1 MQIADALVAHSEGV
15 LTAGMVDI
23 DLSLFFM
30 LGLFIVFAV
39 LMHYLV
45 FKPLIA
51 SQEARHKGMGGARED
66 ASAYELRA
74 AEAKNA
80 YESRMHKAR
89 QDAVVIREDLKRDA
103 TSRAQAQAAQVQ
115 SEVEQQMTRTKGELA
130 AFAEKARVEMKTQAD
145 ALATELSAKLLG
157 EKAR

>member
-1 MQIADALVAHSEGV
+1 MQIADALIARSEGV

-30 LGLFIVFAV
+30 LGLFVVFAV

-51 SQEARHKGMGGARED
+51 AQEARHRGMGGAMVD
-66 ASAYELRA
+66 ASNHELRA
-74 AEAKNA
+74 AELKNA
-80 YESRMHKAR
+80 YESRLHKAR
-89 QDAVVIREDLKRDA
+89 QDAVVIRDTLKRDA
-103 TSRAQAQAAQVQ
+103 TATAQSKLGTVQ
-115 SEVEQQMTRTKGELA
+115 DESNKGFETAKAELA
-130 AFAEKARVEMKTQAD
+130 QFAEKARVEMKSHAD
-145 ALATELSAKLLG
+145 ALSTELSARLLG

>member
-1 MQIADALVAHSEGV
+1 MQIADALIAKSEGV

-51 SQEARHKGMGGARED
+51 AQEARHKGMGGAIVD
-66 ASAYELRA
+66 ASNHELRA
-74 AEAKNA
+74 AELKNA
-80 YESRMHKAR
+80 YEARMQKAR
-89 QDAVVIREDLKRDA
+89 QDAVAIRDVLKKDA
-103 TSRAQAQAAQVQ
+103 TTQAQARLSAVQDESNKGFESARHELAQV
-115 SEVEQQMTRTKGELA
+115 
-130 AFAEKARVEMKTQAD
+130 AEKARVDMKSHAD
-145 ALATELSAKLLG
+145 TLATELSAKLLG